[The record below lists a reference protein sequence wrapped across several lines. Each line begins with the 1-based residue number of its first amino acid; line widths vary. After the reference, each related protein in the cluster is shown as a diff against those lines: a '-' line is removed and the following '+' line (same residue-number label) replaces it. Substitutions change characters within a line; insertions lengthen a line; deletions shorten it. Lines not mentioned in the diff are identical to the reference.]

1 MNSYSLTHLADSTLL
16 HDLVALVTQDR
27 ATTAALLAHLAEVDE
42 RRLYLPLAFSSMYD
56 YCVRELHMS
65 EDTAFKRI
73 RVARTARRFPAIFP
87 ALADGRLN
95 LNAVLLLTPNLTPE
109 TRSEEHTSELQSLTN
124 LVCRLLL
131 EKKKKKK
138 HTTMNTHEPNKKD

>member
-16 HDLVALVTQDR
+16 HELAVLVSQDR

-42 RRLYLPLAFSSMYD
+42 RKLYLRAAYSSMYM

-73 RVARTARRFPAIFP
+73 RAARAARQFPAIFT
-87 ALADGRLN
+87 AVAEGRLN
-95 LNAVLLLTPNLTPE
+95 LNAVVLLAPHLTCE
-109 TRSEEHTSELQSLTN
+109 TADQLMDLHLRANVHPLRWFVEN
-124 LVCRLLL
+124 
-131 EKKKKKK
+131 
-138 HTTMNTHEPNKKD
+138 